1 MDLSGSSAP
10 IFPPRHVYVYVTLQC
25 DRTCSQQTEVKTISA
40 NRMRTIYESMT
51 ENRETLKLLSIGIVQ
66 GISTV
71 VQPPCED
78 PSPF

>member
-1 MDLSGSSAP
+1 MDLSGSIAP
-10 IFPPRHVYVYVTLQC
+10 IFLVTIQR
-25 DRTCSQQTEVKTISA
+25 DHTCNQQSEVKTISA

-51 ENRETLKLLSIGIVQ
+51 ENRAALKLLSIGIVN

>member
-1 MDLSGSSAP
+1 MEETIGECQLS
-10 IFPPRHVYVYVTLQC
+10 
-25 DRTCSQQTEVKTISA
+25 EVKTISA
-40 NRMRTIYESMT
+40 NMRTIYESMT
-51 ENRETLKLLSIGIVQ
+51 ENRAALKLLSIGIVQ

>member
-1 MDLSGSSAP
+1 MDLSGSITP
-10 IFPPRHVYVYVTLQC
+10 IFLVTIQR
-25 DRTCSQQTEVKTISA
+25 DHTCSQLSEVKTISA
-40 NRMRTIYESMT
+40 NMRTIYESMT
-51 ENRETLKLLSIGIVQ
+51 ENRAALKLLSIGIVQ

>member
-1 MDLSGSSAP
+1 VD
-10 IFPPRHVYVYVTLQC
+10 PPY
-25 DRTCSQQTEVKTISA
+25 QQPATKEVKTISTD
-40 NRMRTIYESMT
+40 RMRTLYESMT
-51 ENRETLKLLSIGIVQ
+51 KSRAALELLSIGVVR